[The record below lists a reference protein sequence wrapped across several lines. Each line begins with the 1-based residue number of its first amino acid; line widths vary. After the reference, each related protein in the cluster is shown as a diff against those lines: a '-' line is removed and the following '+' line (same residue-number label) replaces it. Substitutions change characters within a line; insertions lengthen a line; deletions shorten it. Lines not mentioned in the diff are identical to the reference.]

1 MNAKQT
7 KVALRADSLG
17 VTREFEITHAERL
30 LTMQNNGGWYLA
42 TEDYELKDG
51 NIVRRTTEENQ
62 RKPKGRSKK

>member
-7 KVALRADSLG
+7 MVALKADSLG

-42 TEDYELKDG
+42 TDEYELKDG
-51 NIVRRTTEENQ
+51 NIVRRTTETDKRE
-62 RKPKGRSKK
+62 PKRRGKK